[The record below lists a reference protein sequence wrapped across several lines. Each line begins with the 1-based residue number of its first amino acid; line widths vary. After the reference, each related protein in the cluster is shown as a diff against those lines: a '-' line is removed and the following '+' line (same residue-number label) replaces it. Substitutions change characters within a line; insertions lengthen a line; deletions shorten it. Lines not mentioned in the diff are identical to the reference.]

1 MTKFCPFCGEEL
13 VDDAKFCKN
22 CGKDVS
28 SYSAPGTGNFTPAPA
43 GEKSHTLA
51 IVAGYILAL
60 LIPLGGIIIGIY
72 LITRDESQAKFHAK
86 LIIALAVVVWF
97 ISFMIMW

>member
-1 MTKFCPFCGEEL
+1 MTKFCPFCGENLFDE
-13 VDDAKFCKN
+13 AKFCKN

-28 SYSAPGTGNFTPAPA
+28 AYTTAGTNNFTPAPA
-43 GEKSHTLA
+43 SENSHTLA

-60 LIPLGGIIIGIY
+60 LIPLAGIIIGIY
-72 LITRDESQAKFHAK
+72 LITRQESSAKFHAK
-86 LIIALAVVVWF
+86 LVIALAVIVWF

>member
-1 MTKFCPFCGEEL
+1 MTKFCPFCGENL
-13 VDDAKFCKN
+13 VHEAKFCKN

-28 SYSAPGTGNFTPAPA
+28 SYTAQGPGNFTPAQTS
-43 GEKSHTLA
+43 EKSHTLA

-60 LIPLGGIIIGIY
+60 LIPLAGIIIGIY
-72 LITRDESQAKFHAK
+72 LITREESKAKFHAK

>member
-28 SYSAPGTGNFTPAPA
+28 SYTAQGTGNFTPVQTS
-43 GEKSHTLA
+43 EKSHTLA